1 MQAIVARQY
10 GSADVLR
17 PESVDLPVP
26 GPKQVLLRVRAASV
40 NPLDY
45 HLLRAEPGF
54 MRLFS
59 GLGKPRSP
67 VRGADVAGVVEAI
80 GSEVSSLHPG
90 DAVFGTGRGAFAEFA
105 VAPESALAA
114 KPVNVPFEH
123 AAAAPIAGITAL
135 QGLRDKGGLR
145 PGQNVLIH
153 GASGGVGTF
162 AVQIAKILGAHVTA
176 VTHSANLDFVRAL
189 GADAAIDYT
198 QEDFTRQGNRY
209 DAILDCYASHPLADC
224 RRALTPRGIYV
235 GVGGPAKGLLPFVGR
250 LLAILLLS
258 PFQKQKTAFF
268 IAKMKAA
275 DLALLGEWMASGQ
288 LTPVLDHCYPL
299 ERVPEALRYLETG
312 KARGKV
318 VIVVK
323 SGRGGEE
330 IAYGSNVARISLSS
344 FG

>member
-10 GSADVLR
+10 GSPDVLR
-17 PESVDLPVP
+17 LETVDRPVP
-26 GPKQVLLRVRAASV
+26 GPKQVLIQVRAASV

-54 MRLFS
+54 VRLFS

-67 VRGADVAGVVEAI
+67 IRGVDVAGIVEST
-80 GSEVSSLHPG
+80 GSEVTRLHPG
-90 DAVFGTGRGAFAEFA
+90 DAVFGTGRGVFAEFA

-114 KPVNVPFEH
+114 RPPGVPFEH
-123 AAAAPIAGITAL
+123 AAAAPVAGITAL
-135 QGLRDKGGLR
+135 QGLRDKGR
-145 PGQNVLIH
+145 VRAGQSVLVH

-176 VTHSANLDFVRAL
+176 VTRAANLDFVRAL

-198 QEDFTRQGNRY
+198 QEDFTQQAGRY
-209 DAILDCYASHPLADC
+209 DVILDCYANHSLADC

-235 GVGGPAKGLLPFVGR
+235 GVGGPTTGLLSFFGR

-258 PFQKQKTAFF
+258 PFRKQKTAFF
-268 IAKMKAA
+268 VAKMKAA
-275 DLALLGEWMASGQ
+275 DLAILGEWMASGQ
-288 LTPVLDHCYPL
+288 LTPVLDQCYPL
-299 ERVPEALRYLETG
+299 DKLPEALRYLETG

-318 VIVVK
+318 VILMN
-323 SGRGGEE
+323 SAG
-330 IAYGSNVARISLSS
+330 
-344 FG
+344 